1 MNTTLKIKNFR
12 VFDENGVSLDMKPI
26 TILTGSN
33 SSGKSSVTKA
43 VILLNSFLA
52 QIKKAVDNGDPIRPD
67 DYKIDF
73 TQYPNNLLGRFD
85 RVVNEN
91 SKSKK
96 ISIGYTVY
104 SYMLSK
110 DVDVVLVFSADE
122 NTELYNA
129 YLDSITMST
138 EDGVFYFSS
147 NSEPSYCNLNIL
159 KEDYVTF
166 LLIEREEYRQLK
178 YEGAGVSFDDMAE
191 FYGFRKSGSSFE
203 VTGDETAFRD
213 SVDKSRREDIEQ
225 YVKRAGVKEPI
236 LNKKDSK
243 SSFLEIFFANVA
255 KKKDSLFNIPIL
267 NELSKLDKKDVRDFV
282 NSKCVYKKEKQKEY
296 LESLALAVDPRIM
309 GANAHKVG
317 VVTDKILEVFE
328 NSEFETFDLFFNDFE
343 RRYFEHACTKSARVQ
358 ALKSEHL
365 SLCRGD
371 VFGEYSNYNYDIPSE
386 YENSYLK
393 RRTSEEIQELWK
405 TRELTFD
412 ALYMVVSEWNTFFY
426 YNQNKFE
433 EKYNYDI
440 AYNLLA
446 EFAAEVAKEVLTP
459 EWADNISYV
468 SSSRVDI
475 RRLYTL
481 ENRDD
486 FSQMLR
492 EYFKKRHQLDDYE
505 RVRADRFIN
514 EWIRRFGIG
523 HSISLDVD
531 DEGLGVQIRL
541 HKTVDDKKGR
551 LLADEGYG
559 VTQLFSIL
567 LQIETVLLGAH
578 YHPSN
583 AAQYERLVELHNGD
597 FPYTFREWEEFG
609 REDGCMGH
617 TIIIEEPEIHLH
629 PKYQSMLADMLLDAY
644 LNYNIHFIIET
655 HSEYLIRKT
664 QVMVANK
671 NYKDEEE
678 LKKESP
684 FMVYYIDGRNRDLP
698 VYAMGYKISGG
709 FENKFGE
716 GFFDEAAKLDMTI
729 IRKEFELKKKAK
741 I

>member
-52 QIKKAVDNGDPIRPD
+52 QIKKAVDNGNPIRLD

-73 TQYPNNLLGRFD
+73 TQYPNNMLGRFD

-122 NTELYNA
+122 NDELNNA

-138 EDGVFYFSS
+138 EDGVFYSSS

-166 LLIEREEYRQLK
+166 LLIEKEEFSRLK
-178 YEGAGVSFDDMAE
+178 YEENGVFFDNMDE
-191 FYGFRKSGSSFE
+191 LFYGFRKSGSSFE
-203 VTGDETAFRD
+203 VTGDKTAFRD

-225 YVKRAGVKEPI
+225 YIKRAGVKEPI
-236 LNKKDSK
+236 LDKKDPK
-243 SSFLEIFFANVA
+243 HSFLEIFFANVA

-296 LESLALAVDPRIM
+296 RESLAFGVDFPRMM
-309 GANAHKVG
+309 GANAHKIAI
-317 VVTDKILEVFE
+317 VTDRILEAFE
-328 NSEFETFDLFFNDFE
+328 NSEFETFDLFFKDFE
-343 RRYFEHACTKSARVQ
+343 RRYFEHACTKSATRVQ
-358 ALKSEHL
+358 TLKSEHL
-365 SLCRGD
+365 SLYRGD
-371 VFGEYSNYNYDIPSE
+371 VFGEYSNYNYDIPSK
-386 YENSYLK
+386 YEHTYLK
-393 RRTSEEIQELWK
+393 GRKPEEIQELWK

-412 ALYMVVSEWNTFFY
+412 ALYVVVREWNTFFD

-440 AYNLLA
+440 AYDLLA
-446 EFAAEVAKEVLTP
+446 EFAAEVADGVLTP
-459 EWADNISYV
+459 EWEANISYV

-475 RRLYTL
+475 KRLYTL

-486 FSQMLR
+486 FSQLLR
-492 EYFKKRHQLDDYE
+492 EYFENKRLFKEHDCLHE
-505 RVRADRFIN
+505 TNRFMN
-514 EWIRRFGIG
+514 GWIRRFKIG
-523 HSISLDVD
+523 RSISLNVD

-541 HKTVDDKKGR
+541 YKTDDDKKGR

-559 VTQLFSIL
+559 ITQLVSIL
-567 LQIETVLLGAH
+567 LQIETVLLENH
-578 YHPSN
+578 Y
-583 AAQYERLVELHNGD
+583 G
-597 FPYTFREWEEFG
+597 
-609 REDGCMGH
+609 GCGGH
-617 TIIIEEPEIHLH
+617 TIIVEEPEIHLH
-629 PKYQSMLADMLLDAY
+629 PKYQSLLADMLLNAY

-655 HSEYLIRKT
+655 HSEYLIRKL
-664 QVMVANK
+664 QLLVSGH
-671 NYKDEEE
+671 EEV
-678 LKKESP
+678 KADRSKVSI
-684 FMVYYIDGRNRDLP
+684 YYVNSNEDKSNQKVKYIGICSDGYLDDTF
-698 VYAMGYKISGG
+698 GKG
-709 FENKFGE
+709 FY
-716 GFFDEAAKLDMTI
+716 DEATRLSRKLM
-729 IRKEFELKKKAK
+729 
-741 I
+741 

>member
-1 MNTTLKIKNFR
+1 
-12 VFDENGVSLDMKPI
+12 MKPI

-52 QIKKAVDNGDPIRPD
+52 QLKKAFDNGVPIGLD

-73 TQYPNNLLGRFD
+73 TQYPNNMLGRFD

-255 KKKDSLFNIPIL
+255 KKKDSLFNIPVL
-267 NELSKLDKKDVRDFV
+267 NELSKLDKKDVRDFI
-282 NSKCVYKKEKQKEY
+282 NSKCVYKKEKHGEY
-296 LESLALAVDPRIM
+296 FKNLDFGLPLQMV
-309 GANAHKVG
+309 NAHKIAI
-317 VVTDKILEVFE
+317 VTDRILEAFE
-328 NSEFETFDLFFNDFE
+328 DSEFETFDLFFNDFE

-365 SLCRGD
+365 SFYRGD

-386 YENSYLK
+386 YENSYFK
-393 RRTSEEIQELWK
+393 RRTLEEIQEFWK

-412 ALYMVVSEWNTFFY
+412 ALYVVVREWNTFFD

-492 EYFKKRHQLDDYE
+492 EYFKKRHQLDDNE

-567 LQIETVLLGAH
+567 LQVEMISFGADD
-578 YHPSN
+578 Y
-583 AAQYERLVELHNGD
+583 VCG
-597 FPYTFREWEEFG
+597 
-609 REDGCMGH
+609 GH
-617 TIIIEEPEIHLH
+617 TIIVEEPEIHLH
-629 PKYQSMLADMLLDAY
+629 PDYQSMLAEMFVEAY
-644 LNYNIHFIIET
+644 ERYNIHFIIET

-684 FMVYYIDGRNRDLP
+684 FMVYYVDGQNKELP
-698 VYAMGYKISGG
+698 AYAMEYRTDG
-709 FENKFGE
+709 KFANEFGS
-716 GFFDEAAKLDMTI
+716 GFFDESSNLA
-729 IRKEFELKKKAK
+729 FELF
-741 I
+741 

>member
-52 QIKKAVDNGDPIRPD
+52 QIKKAIDNGDPIRLD

-73 TQYPNNLLGRFD
+73 TQYPNNLLGRFG

-110 DVDVVLVFSADE
+110 DVDVDLVFAADE
-122 NTELYNA
+122 NDELNNA

-138 EDGVFYFSS
+138 EDGVFYSSS

-166 LLIEREEYRQLK
+166 LLIEKEEFSRLK
-178 YEGAGVSFDDMAE
+178 YEENGVFFDNMDKL
-191 FYGFRKSGSSFE
+191 FYGFRKSGSTFE
-203 VTGDETAFRD
+203 VTGDKTAFRD

-236 LNKKDSK
+236 LDKKNLEH
-243 SSFLEIFFANVA
+243 SFLEIFFANVA
-255 KKKDSLFNIPIL
+255 KKKDSLFYIPIL
-267 NELSKLDKKDVRDFV
+267 NELSKLDKKDVRDFI
-282 NSKCVYKKEKQKEY
+282 NSKCVYKKEKQGEY
-296 LESLALAVDPRIM
+296 FKNLPPGSRIDPRVM
-309 GANAHKVG
+309 GANAYIVNFL
-317 VVTDKILEVFE
+317 TDKILEVFE
-328 NSEFETFDLFFNDFE
+328 KSEFETFDLFFNDFE
-343 RRYFEHACTKSARVQ
+343 RKYFEHACTEPATRVQ
-358 ALKSEHL
+358 TLKSEHL
-365 SLCRGD
+365 SLYKVD
-371 VFGEYSNYNYDIPSE
+371 VFGEYE
-386 YENSYLK
+386 K
-393 RRTSEEIQELWK
+393 IQELWK
-405 TRELTFD
+405 TRGLTFD
-412 ALYMVVSEWNTFFY
+412 ALYVVVSEWNFFFD
-426 YNQNKFE
+426 YNQDNIK
-433 EKYNYDI
+433 EKRNYGVIMYD
-440 AYNLLA
+440 LLA
-446 EFAAEVAKEVLTP
+446 EFAAEVADGVLTP

-475 RRLYTL
+475 KRLYTL

-486 FSQMLR
+486 FSQLLR
-492 EYFKKRHQLDDYE
+492 EYFENKRLFKEHDDLHE
-505 RVRADRFIN
+505 TNRFMN
-514 EWIRRFGIG
+514 KWIRKFKIG
-523 HSISLDVD
+523 RSISLNVD

-541 HKTVDDKKGR
+541 YKTDDDKKGR

-559 VTQLFSIL
+559 ITQLVSIL
-567 LQIETVLLGAH
+567 LQIETVLLENH
-578 YHPSN
+578 Y
-583 AAQYERLVELHNGD
+583 
-597 FPYTFREWEEFG
+597 
-609 REDGCMGH
+609 DGCGGH
-617 TIIIEEPEIHLH
+617 SIIIEEPEIHLH
-629 PKYQSMLADMLLDAY
+629 PNYQSLLAEMFVEAY
-644 LNYNIHFIIET
+644 ERYNIHFIIET

>member
-12 VFDENGVSLDMKPI
+12 VFDENGVSLDIKPI

-52 QIKKAVDNGDPIRPD
+52 QIKKAVDNGDPIRLD

-110 DVDVVLVFSADE
+110 DVDVDLVFSADE
-122 NTELYNA
+122 NDELNNA

-138 EDGVFYFSS
+138 EDGVFYSSS

-166 LLIEREEYRQLK
+166 LLIEREEVEIKRSNNPALSR
-178 YEGAGVSFDDMAE
+178 EE
-191 FYGFRKSGSSFE
+191 FYFKGCRK
-203 VTGDETAFRD
+203 VGDLLELADDDTVYRD
-213 SVDKSRREDIEQ
+213 TVEKSRIYDISC
-225 YVKRAGVKEPI
+225 YVRTRNVEKTI
-236 LNKKDSK
+236 LENNSEIAFLVANGAKNKG
-243 SSFLEIFFANVA
+243 
-255 KKKDSLFNIPIL
+255 SLFNIPIL

-296 LESLALAVDPRIM
+296 RESLAFGVDFPRMM
-309 GANAHKVG
+309 GANAHKIAI
-317 VVTDKILEVFE
+317 VTDRILEAFE
-328 NSEFETFDLFFNDFE
+328 NSEFETFDLFFKDFE

-365 SLCRGD
+365 SFYRGD

-393 RRTSEEIQELWK
+393 RRTSEEIQEFWK
-405 TRELTFD
+405 TRKLTFD
-412 ALYMVVSEWNTFFY
+412 ALYVVVREWNTFFD

-475 RRLYTL
+475 KRLYTL

-492 EYFKKRHQLDDYE
+492 EYFKKRHHDYE

-578 YHPSN
+578 YNPSN

-629 PKYQSMLADMLLDAY
+629 PNYQSLLADMLLDAY

-698 VYAMGYKISGG
+698 VYAMGYRISGG

>member
-1 MNTTLKIKNFR
+1 M
-12 VFDENGVSLDMKPI
+12 
-26 TILTGSN
+26 
-33 SSGKSSVTKA
+33 TKA

-52 QIKKAVDNGDPIRPD
+52 QIKKAIDNGAPIRLD

-73 TQYPNNLLGRFD
+73 TQYPNNLLGRFG

-110 DVDVVLVFSADE
+110 DVDVDLVFAADE
-122 NTELYNA
+122 NDELNNA

-138 EDGVFYFSS
+138 EDGVFYSSS

-166 LLIEREEYRQLK
+166 LLIEREEVHEINSWLYPELSQEDFYLKCYRKVGDLL
-178 YEGAGVSFDDMAE
+178 ELADDDTV
-191 FYGFRKSGSSFE
+191 Y
-203 VTGDETAFRD
+203 RD
-213 SVDKSRREDIEQ
+213 TVEKSRIYDISC
-225 YVKRAGVKEPI
+225 YVRTRNVKKTI
-236 LNKKDSK
+236 LENNSEIA
-243 SSFLEIFFANVA
+243 FLEANVA

-296 LESLALAVDPRIM
+296 CESLAFDLDPRIM
-309 GANAHKVG
+309 GANAHEVG

-343 RRYFEHACTKSARVQ
+343 RRYFEHACTKSATRVQ
-358 ALKSEHL
+358 TLKSEHL
-365 SLCRGD
+365 SLYRGD
-371 VFGEYSNYNYDIPSE
+371 VFGEYSNYNYDIPSK
-386 YENSYLK
+386 YEHTYLK
-393 RRTSEEIQELWK
+393 RRKPEEIQELWK

-412 ALYMVVSEWNTFFY
+412 ALYMVVSEWNFFFD
-426 YNQNKFE
+426 YNQDNIK
-433 EKYNYDI
+433 EKRNYGVIMYD
-440 AYNLLA
+440 LLA
-446 EFAAEVAKEVLTP
+446 EFAAEVADEVLIP
-459 EWADNISYV
+459 EWEANISYV

-475 RRLYTL
+475 KRLYTL

-486 FSQMLR
+486 FSQLLC
-492 EYFKKRHQLDDYE
+492 EYFENKRLFKEHDYLHE
-505 RVRADRFIN
+505 TNRFMN
-514 EWIRRFGIG
+514 GWIRRFKIG
-523 HSISLDVD
+523 RSISLNVD
-531 DEGLGVQIRL
+531 DEGLGIQIRL
-541 HKTVDDKKGR
+541 HKADDDEKGR

-559 VTQLFSIL
+559 ITQLVSIL
-567 LQIETVLLGAH
+567 LQIETVLLENH
-578 YHPSN
+578 Y
-583 AAQYERLVELHNGD
+583 G
-597 FPYTFREWEEFG
+597 
-609 REDGCMGH
+609 GCGGH
-617 TIIIEEPEIHLH
+617 TIIVEEPEIHLH
-629 PKYQSMLADMLLDAY
+629 PKYQSMLAEMFVEAY
-644 LNYNIHFIIET
+644 ERYNIHFIIET

>member
-12 VFDENGVSLDMKPI
+12 VFDENGVSLDIKPI

-52 QIKKAVDNGDPIRPD
+52 QIKKAIDNGDPIRLD

-110 DVDVVLVFSADE
+110 DVDVDLVFSADE
-122 NTELYNA
+122 NDELNNA

-138 EDGVFYFSS
+138 EDGVFYSSS
-147 NSEPSYCNLNIL
+147 NNEPSYCNLNIL
-159 KEDYVTF
+159 KEDYATF
-166 LLIEREEYRQLK
+166 LLIEKEEVDINKSDNLMLSQEDFYLKVGESVYRDTV
-178 YEGAGVSFDDMAE
+178 G
-191 FYGFRKSGSSFE
+191 
-203 VTGDETAFRD
+203 
-213 SVDKSRREDIEQ
+213 KSRLSDISC
-225 YVKRAGVKEPI
+225 YVRTKKIQLPIMKEVETSIVALATGV
-236 LNKKDSK
+236 
-243 SSFLEIFFANVA
+243 
-255 KKKDSLFNIPIL
+255 KKDSLFFIPIL
-267 NELSKLDKKDVRDFV
+267 NKLSKLGKKEVRDFV
-282 NSKCVYKKEKQKEY
+282 NTKCVYKKEKQEEY
-296 LESLALAVDPRIM
+296 RDNLWWGLSLSEKD
-309 GANAHKVG
+309 AHKIAI
-317 VVTDKILEVFE
+317 VTDRILEAFE
-328 NSEFETFDLFFNDFE
+328 NSEFETFDLFFKDFE
-343 RRYFEHACTKSARVQ
+343 RRYFEHACTKSATRVQ
-358 ALKSEHL
+358 TLKSEHL
-365 SLCRGD
+365 SLYRGD
-371 VFGEYSNYNYDIPSE
+371 VFGEYSNYKYDIPSE
-386 YENSYLK
+386 YEISYLV

-412 ALYMVVSEWNTFFY
+412 ALYMVVREWNAFFD
-426 YNQNKFE
+426 YNQNKFK

-440 AYNLLA
+440 AYKLLA
-446 EFAAEVAKEVLTP
+446 EFAAEVADEVLTP

-475 RRLYTL
+475 KRLYTL
-481 ENRDD
+481 ENNDD
-486 FSQMLR
+486 FSQLLR
-492 EYFKKRHQLDDYE
+492 DYFEKKRQLDDYE
-505 RVRADRFIN
+505 SVRANRFMN

-597 FPYTFREWEEFG
+597 FPYTFREWEGFG

-629 PKYQSMLADMLLDAY
+629 PNYQSLLAEMFLDAY
-644 LNYNIHFIIET
+644 ENYNIHFIIET

>member
-52 QIKKAVDNGDPIRPD
+52 HIKKAIDNGDPIRLD

-110 DVDVVLVFSADE
+110 DVDVDLVFSADE
-122 NTELYNA
+122 NDELNNA

-138 EDGVFYFSS
+138 EDGVFYSSS

-166 LLIEREEYRQLK
+166 LLIEREEVEIKQSNNPALSQEDFYFKGCRKVGDLLELADDDTVYRDTV
-178 YEGAGVSFDDMAE
+178 E
-191 FYGFRKSGSSFE
+191 
-203 VTGDETAFRD
+203 
-213 SVDKSRREDIEQ
+213 KSRIYDISC
-225 YVKRAGVKEPI
+225 YVRTRNVEKTI
-236 LNKKDSK
+236 LENNSEIAFLVANGAKNKG
-243 SSFLEIFFANVA
+243 
-255 KKKDSLFNIPIL
+255 SLFNIPIL
-267 NELSKLDKKDVRDFV
+267 DELSKLDKKEVRAFV
-282 NSKCVYKKEKQKEY
+282 NTKCLCEGHFLTDSGRVFSMDYADTIVTKK
-296 LESLALAVDPRIM
+296 V
-309 GANAHKVG
+309 
-317 VVTDKILEVFE
+317 LEVFE
-328 NSEFETFDLFFNDFE
+328 KSEFDTFDLFFNDFE
-343 RRYFEHACTKSARVQ
+343 RKYMVSASMSRFRV
-358 ALKSEHL
+358 EVL
-365 SLCRGD
+365 SP
-371 VFGEYSNYNYDIPSE
+371 FINAYGEYLYPVE
-386 YENSYLK
+386 GFRRLLK
-393 RRTSEEIQELWK
+393 KEELEQYWAK
-405 TRELTFD
+405 RELTFG
-412 ALYMVVSEWNTFFY
+412 ALCMAIVRWNRF
-426 YNQNKFE
+426 
-433 EKYNYDI
+433 YDI
-440 AYNLLA
+440 KKAELNTKKYRGYSAAYNMLEKFAENVLA
-446 EFAAEVAKEVLTP
+446 EVLTP

-475 RRLYTL
+475 KRLYTL
-481 ENRDD
+481 ENNDD
-486 FSQMLR
+486 FSQLLR
-492 EYFKKRHQLDDYE
+492 DYFEKKRQLDDYE
-505 RVRADRFIN
+505 RVRANCFMNR
-514 EWIRRFGIG
+514 WIRRFGIG

-578 YHPSN
+578 YNPSN
-583 AAQYERLVELHNGD
+583 AAQYERFVELHNGD

-629 PKYQSMLADMLLDAY
+629 PNYQSLLADMLLDAY